1 MENICNCL
9 HSNHS
14 YDDCRCRLLTS
25 FVTECQAGDLNIDLS
40 TWRSIH
46 DCPVICASPLVHKDC
61 FRNKCE
67 TSCNNLQQ
75 IDPVQ

>member
-9 HSNHS
+9 RSNHS

-25 FVTECQAGDLNIDLS
+25 FVTECQAGNLNIDLS

-61 FRNKCE
+61 FRYFK
-67 TSCNNLQQ
+67 
-75 IDPVQ
+75 IYR